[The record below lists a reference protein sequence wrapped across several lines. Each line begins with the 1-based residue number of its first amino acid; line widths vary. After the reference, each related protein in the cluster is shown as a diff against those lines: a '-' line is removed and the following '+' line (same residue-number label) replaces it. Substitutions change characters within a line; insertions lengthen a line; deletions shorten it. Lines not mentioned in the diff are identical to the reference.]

1 MSRIDLTT
9 PESLAPPTAT
19 WIEWRECNI
28 NVAEKVI
35 VVKYVWHDA
44 DGVVQV
50 GGKTE
55 QTYIIQN
62 HADNP
67 DTVEDE
73 ANPEYN
79 EVIGFVIRAQ
89 DAGKKLGVALQT
101 LIWSK
106 MKVAILAEG
115 NDGTITE

>member
-1 MSRIDLTT
+1 MRVDLTT
-9 PESLAPPTAT
+9 PEALAPPTAT
-19 WIEWRECNI
+19 WIEWRELNI
-28 NVAEKVI
+28 NAVEKVI
-35 VVKYVWHDA
+35 VVKYVWHNA
-44 DGVVQV
+44 TSVVPV
-50 GGKTE
+50 NGKVE

-62 HADNP
+62 IPDNP
-67 DTVEDE
+67 ATPEDE
-73 ANPEYN
+73 SNPEYN

-106 MKVAILAEG
+106 MKGAILAAG